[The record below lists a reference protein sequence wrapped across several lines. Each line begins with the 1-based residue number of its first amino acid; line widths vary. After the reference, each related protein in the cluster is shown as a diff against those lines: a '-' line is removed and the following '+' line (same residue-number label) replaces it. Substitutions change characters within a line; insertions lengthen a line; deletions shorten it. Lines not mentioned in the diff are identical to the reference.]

1 MRKIFI
7 ISLLLFSS
15 SLLFAKNLKPEE
27 VKYQEIVEFPG
38 MDANLLYEKAKSSLV
53 NHFKSSKAVIQYED
67 KEQGRIKGRAWT
79 EVYYA
84 LTPVNTWFTI
94 TIDVKDEK
102 LRITFTDMR
111 LPDIVTQKEDT
122 KLMYLPMQLEK
133 FSKQAKAF
141 VESMKNEIISDSEND
156 DW

>member
-1 MRKIFI
+1 MRKFFI
-7 ISLLLFSS
+7 ISLLFLSS

-38 MDANLLYEKAKSSLV
+38 IEADVLYEKAKSSLV

-79 EVYYA
+79 EVIYA

-111 LPDIVTQKEDT
+111 LPGVFSGKDDET
-122 KLMYLPMQLEK
+122 LMSLPMQLEK
-133 FSKQAKAF
+133 FSKQAKKLIEAI
-141 VESMKNEIISDSEND
+141 KTDIISDADND

>member
-1 MRKIFI
+1 MRKII
-7 ISLLLFSS
+7 ILLLLLLSS
-15 SLLFAKNLKPEE
+15 SVLFAKNLKPEE

-53 NHFKSSKAVIQYED
+53 NHFNSSKAVIQYED
-67 KEQGRIKGRAWT
+67 KEQGRIRGRGWT
-79 EVYYA
+79 QVTYA
-84 LTPVNTWFTI
+84 LTPVNTWYTI

-111 LPDIVTQKEDT
+111 LPDIFSNKDDVT
-122 KLMYLPMQLEK
+122 LMYLPMQLEK
-133 FSKQAKAF
+133 FSKQAKILI
-141 VESMKNEIISDSEND
+141 ESIKNDIISDTEND